1 MSIRSRMVMIVVAS
15 LALAAFAAA
24 EVQLTA
30 LQLPEGKGLDVKFV
44 PTKRAPAKATMEA
57 NLKYQKGQATV
68 ELKFEKMEPAVLFGG
83 DISAYVLWAVTSD
96 GVVENLG
103 EVIVD
108 RKEYSDSQKFT
119 TGKKIFALMVTAE
132 PLAVVSRPADLVLF
146 TSGQVSPKKVRNTP
160 FKFGEFRTEW
170 AKPALETIAGIQ
182 YNDETPVAIK
192 QAQKALEFAA
202 SLKAGDVNPSA
213 MRDAQIAFNQADNT
227 AKSNGSQKVITDYA
241 RRAVE
246 LASQAIRDTIK
257 KNEAEAAAAA
267 AAKRAAEKAALEQ
280 RASDAE
286 TESQRIARQLKEVE
300 SQRAALATESR
311 ELQQQRDKFAAERD
325 AVAAQRDAVAA
336 QRDAVKADLAKV
348 EMERTAIQK
357 ERDELAKMLKGALS
371 SVAETNETARG
382 VIVNLS
388 GILFDLNKATLKVPS
403 QITVAKLAGILMVF
417 QNMNLS
423 IEGYTDSTGSDAT
436 NMMLSTDRAKTVY
449 DFLLVQGIAPS
460 RMKYQGFGPANPVA
474 PNDTEANRA
483 KNRRV
488 EVVLNQAPKAE

>member
-1 MSIRSRMVMIVVAS
+1 MSFRNRMIV
-15 LALAAFAAA
+15 LMFALAAVAAFVAA

-30 LQLPEGKGLDVKFV
+30 LQLPEGKGVDVKF
-44 PTKRAPAKATMEA
+44 TQTNRTPAKALMEA
-57 NLKYQKGQATV
+57 NLKYEKGQAAI

-96 GVVENLG
+96 GTVENLG
-103 EVIVD
+103 EVLVD
-108 RKEYSDSQKFT
+108 QKECSASRNYS

-132 PLAVVSRPADLVLF
+132 PLAVVSKPTNLVMF
-146 TSGQVSPKKVRNTP
+146 TSNQVKDKKVRNTP
-160 FKFGEFRTEW
+160 FKFNAFRTGY
-170 AKPALETIAGIQ
+170 KPALESIAGIQ

-192 QAQKALEFAA
+192 QAQKALEIAA
-202 SLKAGDVNPSA
+202 AMKAADVNPGA

-227 AKSNGSQKVITDYA
+227 AKADGSKKVITDYA

-246 LASQAIRDTIK
+246 LASQAIRDTNK
-257 KNEAEAAAAA
+257 KNEADAAASA
-267 AAKRAAEKAALEQ
+267 AAKQAADKAALEQ
-280 RASDAE
+280 RASEAE
-286 TESQRIARQLKEVE
+286 SESQRIARQLKEVE
-300 SQRAALATESR
+300 TQRAALAQESKTLAL
-311 ELQQQRDKFAAERD
+311 ERDKFAAERD
-325 AVAAQRDAVAA
+325 AVAAQRDAV
-336 QRDAVKADLAKV
+336 KADLAKV
-348 EMERTAIQK
+348 DMERAAIAK
-357 ERDELAKMLKGALS
+357 ERDDLAKMLKGALS

-388 GILFDLNKATLKVPS
+388 GILFDLNKATLKVPA
-403 QITVAKLAGILMVF
+403 QLTVAKLAGILMVF

-436 NMMLSTDRAKTVY
+436 NMKLSNDRAQTVY
-449 DFLLVQGIAPS
+449 NFLQVQGIAPA

-474 PNDTEANRA
+474 PNDTEANRS

>member
-1 MSIRSRMVMIVVAS
+1 MFLRSKMIVLAF
-15 LALAAFAAA
+15 ALAALSAFVAA

-30 LQLPEGKGLDVKFV
+30 LQLPEGKGVDVKF
-44 PTKRAPAKATMEA
+44 TKTNRAPAKALMQA
-57 NLKYQKGQATV
+57 NLKYEKGQAAI

-83 DISAYVLWAVTSD
+83 DVSAYVLWAVTSD
-96 GVVENLG
+96 GVAENLG
-103 EVIVD
+103 EVLVD
-108 RKEYSDSQKFT
+108 QKECSASRNYS

-132 PLAVVSRPADLVLF
+132 PLAVVGKPSDLVMF
-146 TSGQVSPKKVRNTP
+146 TSNQVKDKKVRNTP
-160 FKFGEFRTEW
+160 FKFNAFRTGTK
-170 AKPALETIAGIQ
+170 AALDSIAGIQ

-192 QAQKALEFAA
+192 QAQKALEIAA
-202 SLKAGDVNPSA
+202 QMKAAEVNPGA

-227 AKSNGSQKVITDYA
+227 AKANGSQKVVSDYA
-241 RRAVE
+241 RRAME

-257 KNEAEAAAAA
+257 KNEADAAAAA
-267 AAKRAAEKAALEQ
+267 AAKQAAEKAALEQ
-280 RASDAE
+280 RAATAE
-286 TESQRIARQLKEVE
+286 SEADRNARLLKEVE
-300 SQRAALATESR
+300 AQRAALAQESKD
-311 ELQQQRDKFAAERD
+311 LALQRDKFAAERD
-325 AVAAQRDAVAA
+325 AVAAQRDAV
-336 QRDAVKADLAKV
+336 KSDLAKV
-348 EMERTAIQK
+348 EMERVSIAK

-436 NMMLSTDRAKTVY
+436 NMKLSTDRAKTVY
-449 DFLLVQGIAPS
+449 DFLLAQGIAPA

-474 PNDTEANRA
+474 PNDTEANRS